1 MIFDALQQM
10 TNAECCSKDTD
21 VVLLMVF
28 AQGHNKIK
36 KKWVM
41 KTQTSKFINIREIKK
56 FIGIDVAA
64 KLPQIHTVTGG
75 KTTSF
80 LQVVGGN

>member
-1 MIFDALQQM
+1 
-10 TNAECCSKDTD
+10 
-21 VVLLMVF
+21 
-28 AQGHNKIK
+28 
-36 KKWVM
+36 M
-41 KTQTSKFINIREIKK
+41 KTETNKFINIRKIKK
-56 FIGIDVAA
+56 FIGIDVAT